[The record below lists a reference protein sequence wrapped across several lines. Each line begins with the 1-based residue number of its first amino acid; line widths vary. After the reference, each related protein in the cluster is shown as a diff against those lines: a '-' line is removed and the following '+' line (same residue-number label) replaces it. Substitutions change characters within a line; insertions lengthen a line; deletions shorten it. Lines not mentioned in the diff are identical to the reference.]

1 TQVTLTASPHNA
13 IFSDGCDTTINGS
26 GQLPQCIVTMASSR
40 LVRVNITNPTLT
52 VTKDGNGR
60 GSVSSSDPVFNCGPE
75 STTCAASFPGGTAL
89 TLTASPSVGSQFG
102 GWVTTSCDSIDG
114 PVCNVTMNDA
124 RAITATFLLD
134 RHQLGV
140 TLTGSGSGYVV
151 SNPVG
156 VNCGPY
162 GPRCFNYYDY
172 GTVVTMS
179 ATQILGLCLPAGPVA

>member
-1 TQVTLTASPHNA
+1 
-13 IFSDGCDTTINGS
+13 
-26 GQLPQCIVTMASSR
+26 
-40 LVRVNITNPTLT
+40 
-52 VTKDGNGR
+52 
-60 GSVSSSDPVFNCGPE
+60 
-75 STTCAASFPGGTAL
+75 
-89 TLTASPSVGSQFG
+89 LTASPSAGSQFG

-179 ATQILGLCLPAGPVA
+179 ATPDPGSMFAGWTGCDSFSGSSCTVTMTAEK